1 MQGET
6 KEHWVDVCERAAT
19 EQDPERL
26 MMLIKEL
33 NDLLTQ
39 KQERLQN
46 DRPRSK
52 SARLKSERSE
62 NGSTEVSL

>member
-6 KEHWVDVCERAAT
+6 KEHWVDLCERAAT

-46 DRPRSK
+46 GRPRS
-52 SARLKSERSE
+52 KSERSE

>member
-39 KQERLQN
+39 KQERLQKN
-46 DRPRSK
+46 RPRS
-52 SARLKSERSE
+52 KSERSE